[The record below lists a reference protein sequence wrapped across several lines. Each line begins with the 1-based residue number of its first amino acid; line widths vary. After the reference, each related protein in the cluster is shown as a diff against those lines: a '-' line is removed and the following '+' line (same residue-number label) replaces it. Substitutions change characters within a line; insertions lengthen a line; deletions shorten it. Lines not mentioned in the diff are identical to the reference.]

1 MKRTKNNNH
10 PNSFMARTNVGNV
23 QSIHSQPYSRNIA
36 GVERNCEPPAGGLN
50 AGGYEKV
57 YNAVGKKS
65 ASQLKSQA
73 PAYDSMKRNNY

>member
-10 PNSFMARTNVGNV
+10 PNSFNARVAVGSV
-23 QSIHSQPYSRNIA
+23 QSIKSQPYSKNLA
-36 GVERNCEPPAGGLN
+36 SVERNCEPPAGGLN

-65 ASQLKSQA
+65 AAQLKSQA